1 MLNNEGNKANDRLKA
16 IVDSTLIVNFAAIL
30 QNQVRN
36 DTKNR
41 IWEFLFY

>member
-41 IWEFLFY
+41 I

>member
-1 MLNNEGNKANDRLKA
+1 MTIYYPKSF
-16 IVDSTLIVNFAAIL
+16 VDSILIVNFAAIL

-41 IWEFLFY
+41 I